1 MRRTVAGRWRR
12 VGDRGGRVKE
22 GKGEKKNWKS
32 KEEAKAEGGV
42 EEGRAGARKREEET
56 GREKK
61 RGSETPLAAPASL
74 CFSPPCWTRIHK
86 LPPLSLAPFPSSDP
100 LPALS
105 TTSPFRTF
113 PTPFSPARVP
123 PSHPISL
130 MDLRHFLT
138 WTCLVYAMKV
148 HF

>member
-1 MRRTVAGRWRR
+1 M
-12 VGDRGGRVKE
+12 KE

-56 GREKK
+56 
-61 RGSETPLAAPASL
+61 PLAAPASL
-74 CFSPPCWTRIHK
+74 CFSPLAGHESTSCRPVPRSF
-86 LPPLSLAPFPSSDP
+86 SLLRPVACSLHDQSIQDV
-100 LPALS
+100 S
-105 TTSPFRTF
+105 
-113 PTPFSPARVP
+113 TPFSPARVP

-130 MDLRHFLT
+130 MDLRRFLT
-138 WTCLVYAMKV
+138 WTCLVYALKV